1 MMSALLLGL
10 FAAAQ
15 SLPEGI
21 IARDPPQ
28 GPMPG
33 ENRTLSQWHPGADDR
48 MFPDLAVK
56 GLRIDGDM
64 LYVQVVNLGRATAN
78 GPIWVAANAQADGIR
93 SEAQPARMGKLTGG
107 ESRWVRMGQFS
118 LKSASRTASG
128 PIFVLESAELV
139 SASIKQAAPATRT
152 LDRTGRGCDRC
163 HEVDTSNNSLNMTG
177 AAIERG
183 RPE

>member
-33 ENRTLSQWHPGADDR
+33 ENRTLSQWHPGMDDR

-64 LYVQVVNLGRATAN
+64 LYVQVVNLGRARAN
-78 GPIWVAANAQADGIR
+78 GPIWVAASAQADGIR
-93 SEAQPARMGKLTGG
+93 GEAQPARMGKLMGG
-107 ESRWVRMGQFS
+107 ESRWVRVGQFS

-128 PIFVLESAELV
+128 PIFVLESADLV
-139 SASIKQAAPATRT
+139 SANIKQAAPAMRT
-152 LDRTGRGCDRC
+152 LDRTGQGCDRC
-163 HEVDTSNNSLNMTG
+163 HEVDTSNNSLSMTG
-177 AAIERG
+177 AAIGRG

>member
-1 MMSALLLGL
+1 MMSTLLLGL

-33 ENRTLSQWHPGADDR
+33 ENRTLSQWHPGADNR
-48 MFPDLAVK
+48 MFPDLAIK
-56 GLRIDGDM
+56 DLRIDSDI
-64 LYVQVVNLGRATAN
+64 LYVHVVNQGSNMAD

-93 SEAQPARMGKLTGG
+93 GEARPARLGKLMGG
-107 ESRWVRMGQFS
+107 ESRWVRIGQFS
-118 LKSASRTASG
+118 LKSASRSASG
-128 PIFVLESAELV
+128 PIFVLESADLV
-139 SASIKQAAPATRT
+139 SANIKQASPVTRT
-152 LDRTGRGCDRC
+152 LDRTGQGCDQC
-163 HEVDTSNNSLNMTG
+163 HEVDTSNNSLSMPG
-177 AAIERG
+177 AAIGRG